1 MWPAGETMQNLDGP
15 HRLAIDLP
23 QQSNAGIHRLATAV
37 GALQHDGAGA
47 TIALGA
53 AFLGAAEPAMLAQ
66 PVEQRRHRR
75 QAVKLHRLVV
85 EDKTYAVRHA
95 NDSDRGVLYAQAV
108 ASPSGA

>member
-1 MWPAGETMQNLDGP
+1 MQTLDGP

-23 QQSNAGIHRLATAV
+23 QQGNAGIHRLATAV

-53 AFLGAAEPAMLAQ
+53 AFLGAPEPAMLAQ

-75 QAVKLHRLVV
+75 QAVELHRLVV